1 MTQIIEHDTLVK
13 LSQER
18 PLVFRTQAAAIL
30 ARVPRRF
37 RRDARVL
44 NRSKR
49 TMHDML
55 TAWRDE
61 WLPRLET
68 ITSAHNATM
77 LQQALQEDLLAETS
91 SQQRLIAMMI
101 PVRLEEERLAFAGS
115 QFTSRREKKPYQR
128 TLAFTQQPIEVCRQ
142 QVEDFMRYELYRAV
156 LGEVGMTVV
165 DKRARGL
172 VRCWQRLRA
181 GRQVKKL
188 RREVTR
194 RLAAIE
200 REMTAIEQE
209 RGGLAAR
216 LFGLNIDYVTVLAAR
231 QEYEKALGRLSKKA
245 AESPAKRLALYEK
258 KTEAIREEYL
268 DTVPGVANLSEAQR
282 AVKEIDSVLLAIFDL
297 DATARNELMGAFK
310 RYRTLTRERDMLRAK
325 LEV

>member
-1 MTQIIEHDTLVK
+1 MTQTIEHDTLVK

-18 PLVFRTQAAAIL
+18 PLVFRAQAATVL

-44 NRSKR
+44 DRSKR

-61 WLPRLET
+61 CLPRLET

-77 LQQALQEDLLAETS
+77 LQQALQGALLAETS

-101 PVRLEEERLAFAGS
+101 PVRLEEERLAFA
-115 QFTSRREKKPYQR
+115 R
-128 TLAFTQQPIEVCRQ
+128 QPIDVCRQ

-156 LGEVGMTVV
+156 LSEVGVTVV

-188 RREVTR
+188 RCEVTR

-200 REMTAIEQE
+200 REMVAIEQE

-297 DATARNELMGAFK
+297 DATARNELMSAFK
-310 RYRTLTRERDMLRAK
+310 RYRTLTRERDMLRVK

>member
-18 PLVFRTQAAAIL
+18 PLVFRAQAATVL

-61 WLPRLET
+61 CLPRLET
-68 ITSAHNATM
+68 ITSAHNATT

-91 SQQRLIAMMI
+91 SRQQLIAMMI
-101 PVRLEEERLAFAGS
+101 PVRLEEERLAFARS
-115 QFTSRREKKPYQR
+115 QFTSKREKKPYRR

-156 LGEVGMTVV
+156 LGEVGVTVV
-165 DKRARGL
+165 DKQARPL

-194 RLAAIE
+194 R
-200 REMTAIEQE
+200 
-209 RGGLAAR
+209 LAAR

-245 AESPAKRLALYEK
+245 VESPAKRLALYEK

>member
-18 PLVFRTQAAAIL
+18 PLVFRAQAAAVW

-77 LQQALQEDLLAETS
+77 LQQALREDLLAETS

-101 PVRLEEERLAFAGS
+101 PVRLEEEQLAFAES
-115 QFTSRREKKPYQR
+115 QFTSKREKRPYQR
-128 TLAFTQQPIEVCRQ
+128 TLAFARQPIDVCRQ

-156 LGEVGMTVV
+156 LGEVGVTVV
-165 DKRARGL
+165 DKHARGL

-194 RLAAIE
+194 R
-200 REMTAIEQE
+200 
-209 RGGLAAR
+209 LAAR

-297 DATARNELMGAFK
+297 DATARNELMSAFK
-310 RYRTLTRERDMLRAK
+310 RYRTLTRERDMLQAK

>member
-18 PLVFRTQAAAIL
+18 PLVFRAQAAAVL

-49 TMHDML
+49 TMHDVL

-61 WLPRLET
+61 CLPRLET

-77 LQQALQEDLLAETS
+77 LQQALREDLLAETS

-101 PVRLEEERLAFAGS
+101 PVRLEEERLAFA
-115 QFTSRREKKPYQR
+115 R
-128 TLAFTQQPIEVCRQ
+128 QPIDVCRQ

-156 LGEVGMTVV
+156 LSEVGMTVV
-165 DKRARGL
+165 DKQAWGL

-200 REMTAIEQE
+200 REMAAIEQE

-297 DATARNELMGAFK
+297 DATARNKLMSAFK
-310 RYRTLTRERDMLRAK
+310 RYRMLTRERDMLRAK

>member
-18 PLVFRTQAAAIL
+18 PLVFRAQAATVL

-44 NRSKR
+44 NHSKR

-61 WLPRLET
+61 CLPRLET

-77 LQQALQEDLLAETS
+77 LQQALREDLLAETS
-91 SQQRLIAMMI
+91 SQQQLIAMMI

-115 QFTSRREKKPYQR
+115 QFTSRREKKPYRR
-128 TLAFTQQPIEVCRQ
+128 TLAFAQQPIDVCRQ

-156 LGEVGMTVV
+156 LGEVGVTVV
-165 DKRARGL
+165 DKQARGL

-181 GRQVKKL
+181 GHQVKKL

-200 REMTAIEQE
+200 REMVAIEQE

-297 DATARNELMGAFK
+297 DATARNELMSAFK
-310 RYRTLTRERDMLRAK
+310 RYRMLTRERDVLRAK